1 MAAIIRST
9 CDDCGQVDIK
19 AENVKLVRG
28 ERVTYKFTCPK
39 CGQVVSK
46 ATDETIVGLLL
57 TGGVEFEVDDT
68 PVAVFHPEDPDLSAP
83 LFTPDDVLKLHEELE
98 DM

>member
-1 MAAIIRST
+1 
-9 CDDCGQVDIK
+9 
-19 AENVKLVRG
+19 
-28 ERVTYKFTCPK
+28 
-39 CGQVVSK
+39 
-46 ATDETIVGLLL
+46 LL